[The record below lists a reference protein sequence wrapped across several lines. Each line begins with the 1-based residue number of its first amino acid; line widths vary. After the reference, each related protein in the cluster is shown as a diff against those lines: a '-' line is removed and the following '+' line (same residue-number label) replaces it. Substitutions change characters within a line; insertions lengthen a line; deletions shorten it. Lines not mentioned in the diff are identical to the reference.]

1 MGDFIRVGE
10 KLISLEKI
18 NRAIAQMLTLR
29 SRGCS
34 QQEVADRFGV
44 DRSFVSRLER
54 LGAVRK
60 GDRIAVIAFPIA
72 NKEEITDLLKDLG
85 VDYILVMTNEE
96 RWRFIEEKSGLEL
109 FNEVMQ
115 IFSEVKSCDTVVI
128 AGSRQRIQWAAALLE
143 KDVIGIDL
151 GESPLTCD
159 QHLDP
164 QKLRQLISAVRQGE
178 GGPGL
183 GSAG

>member
-1 MGDFIRVGE
+1 LLGDFIRVGE

-72 NKEEITDLLKDLG
+72 NKEEINGLLKDLG

-96 RWRFIEEKSGLEL
+96 RWRF
-109 FNEVMQ
+109 
-115 IFSEVKSCDTVVI
+115 I